1 MEINLKEGEVVPVT
15 SDRMFKAILMDS
27 KEYLADILS
36 NILDIDK
43 NYILDNLVFKNTEQ
57 GILGVSEKR
66 KVTDLIVDINKL
78 TINLEMNASYSRAS
92 VRKNNAYLSRIMA
105 GAIESGK
112 DYDNLDIVVVQI
124 NFDKVW
130 KFEDELI
137 TIFEMRNKSTYR
149 KRSSYI
155 ESNDPVIYHVN
166 LSKAYKMYYNKDRKL
181 NTFIKEL
188 ALMIANNKEDLN
200 NIAKGDKV
208 MEGAINKITSLSMD
222 DYIKGYYIKE
232 EQDEWMRNIDIA
244 DARKTGRKEGLKEG
258 ERLGLEKG
266 INQTK
271 IETAKK
277 MKEEN
282 IPLDTIVKITGL
294 TKEEIEKL

>member
-1 MEINLKEGEVVPVT
+1 MEITQKEGEVVPVT

-78 TINLEMNASYSRAS
+78 TINLEMNASYSKAS
-92 VRKNNAYLSRIMA
+92 VRKNNAYISRIMI
-105 GAIESGK
+105 GAIESGE
-112 DYDNLDIVVVQI
+112 DYAKLDIVVVQI

-130 KFEDELI
+130 KFE
-137 TIFEMRNKSTYR
+137 
-149 KRSSYI
+149 
-155 ESNDPVIYHVN
+155 
-166 LSKAYKMYYNKDRKL
+166 
-181 NTFIKEL
+181 
-188 ALMIANNKEDLN
+188 
-200 NIAKGDKV
+200 
-208 MEGAINKITSLSMD
+208 
-222 DYIKGYYIKE
+222 E
-232 EQDEWMRNIDIA
+232 E
-244 DARKTGRKEGLKEG
+244 
-258 ERLGLEKG
+258 

-271 IETAKK
+271 IETVKK

-282 IPLDTIVKITGL
+282 IPLDTIIKITDL
-294 TKEEIEKL
+294 TKEKIEKL

>member
-1 MEINLKEGEVVPVT
+1 
-15 SDRMFKAILMDS
+15 
-27 KEYLADILS
+27 
-36 NILDIDK
+36 
-43 NYILDNLVFKNTEQ
+43 
-57 GILGVSEKR
+57 
-66 KVTDLIVDINKL
+66 
-78 TINLEMNASYSRAS
+78 
-92 VRKNNAYLSRIMA
+92 
-105 GAIESGK
+105 
-112 DYDNLDIVVVQI
+112 
-124 NFDKVW
+124 
-130 KFEDELI
+130 
-137 TIFEMRNKSTYR
+137 MRNKSTYR

-232 EQDEWMRNIDIA
+232 EQDEWMRNVDIA
-244 DARKTGRKEGLKEG
+244 DARKTGRKEGLEEG
-258 ERLGLEKG
+258 EKLGFEKG
-266 INQTK
+266 INQNK

-277 MKEEN
+277 MKLKN
-282 IPLDTIVKITGL
+282 IDISDIIDITGL

>member
-1 MEINLKEGEVVPVT
+1 
-15 SDRMFKAILMDS
+15 MFKAILMDS

-57 GILGVSEKR
+57 GILGVQEKR

-92 VRKNNAYLSRIMA
+92 VRKNNAYLSRNMA

-112 DYDNLDIVVVQI
+112 DYDNLDIVAVQI

-208 MEGAINKITSLSMD
+208 MEGVANKITSLSMD

-232 EQDEWMRNIDIA
+232 EQD
-244 DARKTGRKEGLKEG
+244 
-258 ERLGLEKG
+258 
-266 INQTK
+266 
-271 IETAKK
+271 
-277 MKEEN
+277 
-282 IPLDTIVKITGL
+282 
-294 TKEEIEKL
+294 

>member
-1 MEINLKEGEVVPVT
+1 
-15 SDRMFKAILMDS
+15 
-27 KEYLADILS
+27 
-36 NILDIDK
+36 
-43 NYILDNLVFKNTEQ
+43 
-57 GILGVSEKR
+57 
-66 KVTDLIVDINKL
+66 
-78 TINLEMNASYSRAS
+78 
-92 VRKNNAYLSRIMA
+92 
-105 GAIESGK
+105 
-112 DYDNLDIVVVQI
+112 
-124 NFDKVW
+124 
-130 KFEDELI
+130 
-137 TIFEMRNKSTYR
+137 MRNKSTYR

-200 NIAKGDKV
+200 NISKGDKV

-271 IETAKK
+271 IETAKILL
-277 MKEEN
+277 KEN
-282 IPLDTIVKITGL
+282 VPLAIICKATGL

>member
-78 TINLEMNASYSRAS
+78 TINLEMNASYSKAS

-105 GAIESGK
+105 GAIESGE
-112 DYDNLDIVVVQI
+112 DYDKSDIVVVQI

-137 TIFEMRNKSTYR
+137 TIFEMRNKSTCR

-155 ESNDPVIYHVN
+155 DSNDPVIYHVN

-200 NIAKGDKV
+200 KISKGDKV
-208 MEGAINKITSLSMD
+208 MENVANKITSLSMD

-232 EQDEWMRNIDIA
+232 EQDEWMRNVDIA
-244 DARKTGRKEGLKEG
+244 DARRTGRKEGLE
-258 ERLGLEKG
+258 EG
-266 INQTK
+266 INQNK

-277 MKEEN
+277 MKLKN
-282 IPLDTIVKITGL
+282 IDISDIIDITGL

>member
-92 VRKNNAYLSRIMA
+92 VRKNNAYLSRIMV
-105 GAIESGK
+105 GAIESGE

-124 NFDKVW
+124 SFDKVW
-130 KFEDELI
+130 KFQDELI

-155 ESNDPVIYHVN
+155 ESNDPVIYH
-166 LSKAYKMYYNKDRKL
+166 SK
-181 NTFIKEL
+181 KE
-188 ALMIANNKEDLN
+188 
-200 NIAKGDKV
+200 
-208 MEGAINKITSLSMD
+208 
-222 DYIKGYYIKE
+222 
-232 EQDEWMRNIDIA
+232 
-244 DARKTGRKEGLKEG
+244 
-258 ERLGLEKG
+258 
-266 INQTK
+266 
-271 IETAKK
+271 
-277 MKEEN
+277 
-282 IPLDTIVKITGL
+282 
-294 TKEEIEKL
+294 

>member
-1 MEINLKEGEVVPVT
+1 
-15 SDRMFKAILMDS
+15 MFKAILMDS

-92 VRKNNAYLSRIMA
+92 VRKNNAYLSRIMI
-105 GAIESGK
+105 GAIESGE
-112 DYDNLDIVVVQI
+112 DYAKSDIVVVQI

-137 TIFEMRNKSTYR
+137 TTFEMRNKSTYR

-208 MEGAINKITSLSMD
+208 MEGVANKITSLSMD

-232 EQDEWMRNIDIA
+232 EQDEWMRNVDIA
-244 DARKTGRKEGLKEG
+244 DARKTGLEEG
-258 ERLGLEKG
+258 EKLGISK
-266 INQTK
+266 TK

-277 MKEEN
+277 MKLKN
-282 IPLDTIVKITGL
+282 IDISDIIDITGL